1 MFVRLTTLQGSPE
14 QADQAIKF
22 IEDVVLPGA
31 KQQAGFQGGYWGLDR
46 STGKAI
52 ALTMWESEQA
62 VRDSDPFGQ
71 QVRQQ
76 GAETLGGEVLSVE
89 AFEIVAQ
96 A

>member
-1 MFVRLTTLQGSPE
+1 MFARLTTLQGSPE
-14 QADQAIKF
+14 RADEGVRF
-22 IEDVVLPGA
+22 IQETVLPQA

-52 ALTMWESEQA
+52 ALTLWESEQA
-62 VRDSDPFGQ
+62 VQDSEPFGQ

-76 GAETLGGEVLSVE
+76 GTSVIGGEVVGVE
-89 AFEIVAQ
+89 TFEIVAQ